1 MATTVTQAFREFQ
14 TNLNITELQ
23 GSTVSTRQQN
33 VRDAV
38 ASELAVLD
46 DFLTGSYRRHTL
58 IAPLSEADI
67 DVFIVLD
74 PKYHE
79 SGGQASLLDRV
90 RRVLLKT
97 YPKTPRISRNGQ
109 AVTITFGDFRVDVV
123 PGFYRNGGGYLIPD
137 SVRGQWIGTNPK
149 RHVELWSESNTA
161 HGGDLVPL
169 MKMLKCWNRA
179 HSALLTSFHLETL
192 TREVLTGVTI
202 HNSPS
207 GARFVFDR
215 ARAPVLSGGTGDPAG
230 YGDNVARYLD
240 TYSKRSDAHGRLD
253 TAYTKASEAE
263 ALERDG
269 KTTAAIV
276 VWSLSRARRRI
287 GPRSCWPDDSGSTP
301 ARCLWGFWRCSCA
314 NRTP

>member
-14 TNLNITELQ
+14 ANLNITEPQ
-23 GSTVSTRQQN
+23 SSTVSTRQQN

-38 ASELAVLD
+38 AGEMTVLD

-58 IAPLSEADI
+58 IAPLGEADI

-74 PKYHE
+74 SKYYE
-79 SGGQASLLDRV
+79 SGGQVSLLDRV

-109 AVTITFGDFRVDVV
+109 AVTIIFDDFRVDVV
-123 PGFYRNGGGYLIPD
+123 AGFYGDSGRYLIAD
-137 SVRGQWIGTNPK
+137 SIRGQWIGTNPK

-179 HSALLTSFHLETL
+179 HSSLLTSFHLETL
-192 TREVLTGVTI
+192 TREALENVTISNFPSGVRFVLDRVRSSVLTGYT
-202 HNSPS
+202 
-207 GARFVFDR
+207 A
-215 ARAPVLSGGTGDPAG
+215 DPAG

-240 TYSKRSDAHGRLD
+240 THSKRSDVHVRLD
-253 TAYTKASEAE
+253 AALTKAREAE
-263 ALERDG
+263 ALEREG
-269 KTTAAIV
+269 RTRAAIEKWGV
-276 VWSLSRARRRI
+276 I
-287 GPRSCWPDDSGSTP
+287 FGEYFP
-301 ARCLWGFWRCSCA
+301 AYG
-314 NRTP
+314 

>member
-97 YPKTPRISRNGQ
+97 YPKTPRISLNGQ
-109 AVTITFGDFRVDVV
+109 AVTITF
-123 PGFYRNGGGYLIPD
+123 
-137 SVRGQWIGTNPK
+137 
-149 RHVELWSESNTA
+149 
-161 HGGDLVPL
+161 
-169 MKMLKCWNRA
+169 
-179 HSALLTSFHLETL
+179 
-192 TREVLTGVTI
+192 
-202 HNSPS
+202 
-207 GARFVFDR
+207 
-215 ARAPVLSGGTGDPAG
+215 
-230 YGDNVARYLD
+230 
-240 TYSKRSDAHGRLD
+240 
-253 TAYTKASEAE
+253 
-263 ALERDG
+263 
-269 KTTAAIV
+269 
-276 VWSLSRARRRI
+276 
-287 GPRSCWPDDSGSTP
+287 
-301 ARCLWGFWRCSCA
+301 
-314 NRTP
+314 